1 MQGLKTFDEQ
11 GRIIVDVTDRLTKII
26 GSITLE
32 KALTSGSGVVTHA
45 DFTQGQPFYFV
56 KGNFADKQGY
66 IDGNN
71 WKHGI
76 WYDSTTQLYK
86 PFQELTAR
94 RFDIQFYETRME
106 WSFTMNNARWLPAR
120 SNCQLFYGVF

>member
-26 GSITLE
+26 GSITLAKE
-32 KALTSGSGVVTHA
+32 LTSGSGVVTHA

-56 KGNFADKQGY
+56 KNNFADKQGY
-66 IDGNN
+66 IDRNG
-71 WKHGI
+71 WKHGM
-76 WYDSTTQLYK
+76 WYNNTANLYM
-86 PFQELTAR
+86 PFLDLPAR
-94 RFDIQFYETRME
+94 RFEIQFHGVRME

-120 SNCQLFYGVF
+120 SSCQIFYGVF

>member
-32 KALTSGSGVVTHA
+32 KGLTSGSGVVTHA

-56 KGNFADKQGY
+56 KNNFADKQGY
-66 IDGNN
+66 IDGKG
-71 WKHGI
+71 WKHGM
-76 WYDSTTQLYK
+76 WYRDTENLYL
-86 PFQELTAR
+86 PFHDLPAR
-94 RFDIQFYETRME
+94 RFAIQFNGTRME

-120 SNCQLFYGVF
+120 SSCQIFYGVF